1 MWRTTFVRLQDTAV
15 AADIV
20 ADGIESNEDCPSRE
34 LAAAPTAINR
44 Q

>member
-20 ADGIESNEDCPSRE
+20 ADMHWESNLMKIARRV
-34 LAAAPTAINR
+34 NR
-44 Q
+44 PLRPQL